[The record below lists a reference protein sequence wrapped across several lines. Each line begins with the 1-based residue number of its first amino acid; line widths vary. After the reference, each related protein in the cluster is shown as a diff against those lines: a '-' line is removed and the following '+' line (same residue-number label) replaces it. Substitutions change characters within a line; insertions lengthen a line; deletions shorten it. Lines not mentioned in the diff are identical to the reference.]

1 MAILENQI
9 GTKSSDRRYKG
20 DSALATFLR
29 GGVPQNGYIKGNL
42 EGANKIVYGMEDPTY
57 LAFQFMVSTSGGLF
71 ETMPKDDTVAKMVDY
86 TNNDYCYSALAYLKA
101 CEQAYYTQ
109 YPPKEAGANGEQPA
123 LAPQPSVAIA
133 RANLEK
139 FINGFYEICLTYPYY
154 LQGIEGLQ
162 DVYKKYY
169 NNSKEPFLGGNDTK
183 IKITCLESMDL
194 RMTAL
199 FDSYF
204 KSIYERKY
212 MRMLVP
218 RNLLKFNCTVIVHDL
233 RRFVCAPFGYNTH
246 IDNWETVEQNTSMII
261 FRFKNCVFDVET
273 LGDSLSGVSN
283 SDKAEA
289 KFAFQFTYDDVN
301 IDVCSLAD
309 VLQGEQPTLP
319 EYRATTDQNM
329 YAAAHK
335 DENLRT
341 PTKTEIGDFDYKNA
355 YEDDE
360 NYQKLSS
367 QRRTT
372 AGDLDYKN
380 VYEGQTGNGLFGT
393 LMNFGEKV
401 FNSATSSSSMGNV
414 YTDGAIGMLN
424 NMFNA
429 IGAGGFGSYLQ
440 GLGKQALRDKGNEWF
455 GGTNEN
461 GERSF
466 MGKLTNNGK
475 FNI

>member
-1 MAILENQI
+1 
-9 GTKSSDRRYKG
+9 
-20 DSALATFLR
+20 
-29 GGVPQNGYIKGNL
+29 
-42 EGANKIVYGMEDPTY
+42 
-57 LAFQFMVSTSGGLF
+57 
-71 ETMPKDDTVAKMVDY
+71 
-86 TNNDYCYSALAYLKA
+86 
-101 CEQAYYTQ
+101 
-109 YPPKEAGANGEQPA
+109 
-123 LAPQPSVAIA
+123 
-133 RANLEK
+133 
-139 FINGFYEICLTYPYY
+139 
-154 LQGIEGLQ
+154 
-162 DVYKKYY
+162 
-169 NNSKEPFLGGNDTK
+169 
-183 IKITCLESMDL
+183 
-194 RMTAL
+194 
-199 FDSYF
+199 
-204 KSIYERKY
+204 
-212 MRMLVP
+212 MLVP

-261 FRFKNCVFDVET
+261 FRFKNCVFDAET

-319 EYRATTDQNM
+319 EYRATTDQNK
-329 YAAAHK
+329 YAALHR

-341 PTKTEIGDFDYKNA
+341 PTKTTAGDFDYQNA
-355 YEDDE
+355 YE
-360 NYQKLSS
+360 
-367 QRRTT
+367 
-372 AGDLDYKN
+372 G
-380 VYEGQTGNGLFGT
+380 GTGRGLFGT
-393 LMNFGEKV
+393 LLNAGERI

-414 YTDGAIGMLN
+414 YSDGAIGMLN

-466 MGKLTNNGK
+466 MGKLTNNGN

>member
-9 GTKSSDRRYKG
+9 GTKSNDRRYKG

-29 GGVPQNGYIKGNL
+29 GGVPQNGYIKGKL

-71 ETMPKDDTVAKMVDY
+71 ETMPKDDTIAKMVDY

-109 YPPKEAGANGEQPA
+109 YPPKEAGANDEQPT
-123 LAPQPSVAIA
+123 LAPQPSVATA

-261 FRFKNCVFDVET
+261 FRFKNCVFDAET

-319 EYRATTDQNM
+319 EYRATTDQNK
-329 YAAAHK
+329 YAALHR

-341 PTKTEIGDFDYKNA
+341 PTKTTAGDFDYQNA
-355 YEDDE
+355 YEGE
-360 NYQKLSS
+360 
-367 QRRTT
+367 
-372 AGDLDYKN
+372 
-380 VYEGQTGNGLFGT
+380 TGRGLFGT
-393 LMNFGEKV
+393 LLNAGERI

-414 YTDGAIGMLN
+414 YSDGAIGMLN

-466 MGKLTNNGK
+466 MGKLTNNGN